1 MPKTARL
8 PNHLRPRR
16 EKVFGPARGIKLD
29 GNAKVRLKV
38 YVQGYNA
45 RHKQPR
51 QHHGP
56 ITRAFMDVFEAMLW
70 GFHNSKTGL
79 CFPSYEAIA
88 KKAKC
93 CVRTVYEA
101 IHALEAAD
109 VLSWAN
115 RIVREQ
121 VRERDL
127 FGKWA
132 SRWRIVRTSNA
143 YVFRDPLPCAE
154 GRGASKCENPL
165 GTLNQDI
172 SITKSTVPA
181 PADDLTDMDNGLLK
195 ALHRLGTAIAE
206 HAGVTVT

>member
-1 MPKTARL
+1 MPKAARL

-16 EKVFGPARGIKLD
+16 EKVFGPARGVSLD
-29 GNAKVRLKV
+29 GNAKARLKV

-45 RHKQPR
+45 KHKQPR

-56 ITRAFMDVFEAMLW
+56 ITRTIMDVFEAMLW

-88 KKAKC
+88 EKAKC
-93 CVRTVYEA
+93 CRDTVYEA

-127 FGKWA
+127 FGKWVTH
-132 SRWRIVRTSNA
+132 WRIVRTSNA

-154 GRGASKCENPL
+154 GRGAAKSENPS
-165 GTLNQDI
+165 GTLIQDI
-172 SITKSTVPA
+172 SITKSNAHNPT
-181 PADDLTDMDNGLLK
+181 DDLAGMDNGLLK
-195 ALHRLGTAIAE
+195 ALHKLGTAIAE